1 MSGISATNYTDL
13 NGLAELKAKAGKD
26 PEGSLD
32 QVAKQFES
40 LLMHQMLKS
49 MRQASLGDGLLD
61 NEQSLFYR
69 DMFDQQLAIHL
80 ADGGGMGLAEVIKR
94 QLGGE
99 ATTVLPVKSMEDYRR
114 QAVSV
119 QPASA
124 KEIALRTSTDNVVH
138 AKAETTPVQPKAES
152 AFSSFVPRSPQ
163 EFVEKLLPMATEAAS
178 LLGLKPQAL
187 LAQAAL
193 ESGWGKH
200 VMQFA
205 NGDPANNLFGIKA
218 DSRWGGDKVTVS
230 TLEYEQGVAVRKKA
244 HFRAYEDYRQSFLD
258 YVDFLKADPRY
269 AKALQ
274 STDDPVAYF
283 QELQKAG
290 YATDPNYAKKISAVL
305 HGNEMS
311 AATERL
317 KAVENQPL

>member
-1 MSGISATNYTDL
+1 
-13 NGLAELKAKAGKD
+13 
-26 PEGSLD
+26 
-32 QVAKQFES
+32 
-40 LLMHQMLKS
+40 
-49 MRQASLGDGLLD
+49 
-61 NEQSLFYR
+61 
-69 DMFDQQLAIHL
+69 
-80 ADGGGMGLAEVIKR
+80 
-94 QLGGE
+94 
-99 ATTVLPVKSMEDYRR
+99 
-114 QAVSV
+114 
-119 QPASA
+119 
-124 KEIALRTSTDNVVH
+124 
-138 AKAETTPVQPKAES
+138 
-152 AFSSFVPRSPQ
+152 
-163 EFVEKLLPMATEAAS
+163 MATEAAS